1 MEAFNQKIKD
11 KINLYE
17 YEDEV
22 SDQKVANF
30 FEKLDTQ
37 QSRERK
43 VVQIFKPTDWGSSF
57 ILKIAASIAILF
69 TASFGIIRFSDV
81 SIVVEKGS
89 TSVIELPDGSEV
101 HLNADSKL
109 KFNKLAWIMTRNVSL
124 DGEAFFDVAEGEK
137 FIVKSLV
144 GSTEVLGTSFNVF
157 AREDRYKVT
166 CFTGSVGVSSSALED
181 VIELAP
187 GDGVDIRGD
196 LMVKKFNVNDE
207 PTKDWREG
215 EFYFDNEPLREVLLT
230 LSRQYNVEIKLDSK
244 LGNQRYTGYF
254 DNKDLNKALRLIC
267 EPIDLTFSIQESII
281 VIK

>member
-81 SIVVEKGS
+81 SIVVVKVVWIKNNKDAIYSNTGMTENRSGNLL
-89 TSVIELPDGSEV
+89 TSVHFEKQ
-101 HLNADSKL
+101 SKMT
-109 KFNKLAWIMTRNVSL
+109 NKSKT
-124 DGEAFFDVAEGEK
+124 EA
-137 FIVKSLV
+137 
-144 GSTEVLGTSFNVF
+144 
-157 AREDRYKVT
+157 Y
-166 CFTGSVGVSSSALED
+166 
-181 VIELAP
+181 
-187 GDGVDIRGD
+187 
-196 LMVKKFNVNDE
+196 
-207 PTKDWREG
+207 
-215 EFYFDNEPLREVLLT
+215 
-230 LSRQYNVEIKLDSK
+230 
-244 LGNQRYTGYF
+244 
-254 DNKDLNKALRLIC
+254 
-267 EPIDLTFSIQESII
+267 
-281 VIK
+281 